1 MTTRQNSPMKNLQE
15 LEYIACASN
24 PGKQLLKICFG
35 FDFCFMALQHI
46 LGHIEH
52 GQLT

>member
-1 MTTRQNSPMKNLQE
+1 MKNLQE

-24 PGKQLLKICFG
+24 PGKQSLKICFW

-46 LGHIEH
+46 LGHIVPEK
-52 GQLT
+52 LLCSNCWEK